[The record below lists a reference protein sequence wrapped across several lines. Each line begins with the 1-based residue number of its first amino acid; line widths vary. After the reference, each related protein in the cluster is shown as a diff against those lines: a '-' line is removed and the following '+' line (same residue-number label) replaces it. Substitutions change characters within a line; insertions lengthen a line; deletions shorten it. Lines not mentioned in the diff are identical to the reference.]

1 MDKSLVEKY
10 RKEMLE
16 KYGDISSAAAATY
29 AAMNSEPTETEE
41 KPTPPEKG
49 RISAWVTSVANIYPV
64 KNARVTVFTG
74 SPDNMTV
81 VDSCAT
87 DESGKTKEFLLNAP
101 PKSLSMSSGAAALP
115 YTLYNL
121 RVSADGFLDN
131 IHTLTYPCSRVLRRC
146 KNRICCRKP
155 LRAAEPTLLF
165 STSFHR
171 LSFKRG

>member
-1 MDKSLVEKY
+1 MIEKY

-16 KYGDISSAAAATY
+16 KYGSISSSETAPA
-29 AAMNSEPTETEE
+29 AAMNTEATEADE
-41 KPTPPEKG
+41 KPALSKKG
-49 RISAWVTSVANIYPV
+49 KLSAWVTSVANIYPV

-81 VDSCAT
+81 VDSGAT
-87 DESGKTKEFLLNAP
+87 DESGKTKEFLLDAP

-131 IHTLTYPCSRVLRRC
+131 IHLNIP
-146 KNRICCRKP
+146 I
-155 LRAAEPTLLF
+155 F
-165 STSFHR
+165 SGITSVQKSDMLPKAVAGGRTDPVIFNEFS
-171 LSFKRG
+171 SFEL

>member
-1 MDKSLVEKY
+1 MDKSLIEKY

-16 KYGDISSAAAATY
+16 KYGGTAPAEAAPA
-29 AAMNSEPTETEE
+29 AAMNVNPTDTDE
-41 KPTPPEKG
+41 KTASSEKG
-49 RISAWVTSVANIYPV
+49 RLSAWVTSVANIYPV

-87 DESGKTKEFLLNAP
+87 DESGKTKEFLLDAP
-101 PKSLSMSSGAAALP
+101 PKSLSMASGAPALP

-131 IHTLTYPCSRVLRRC
+131 IHLNIPV
-146 KNRICCRKP
+146 
-155 LRAAEPTLLF
+155 F
-165 STSFHR
+165 SGITSVQKSDMLPNAVAGGRTDPVIFNEFS
-171 LSFKRG
+171 SFEL